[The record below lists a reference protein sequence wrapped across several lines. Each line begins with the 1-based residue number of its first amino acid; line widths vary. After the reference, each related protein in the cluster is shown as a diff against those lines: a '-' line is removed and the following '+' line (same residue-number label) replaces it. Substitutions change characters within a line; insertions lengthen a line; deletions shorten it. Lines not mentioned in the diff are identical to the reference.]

1 MVLSQFTY
9 LQIYAGSAD
18 IQAYQHSHDTGQ
30 CLKTHHKETHINHF
44 WKHRNLTGWPS
55 SLSLFFN
62 ENIFWSWSANSTKR
76 SSCSFLESVMSTSSL
91 IFSFCK
97 MAMVLL
103 DESSCSLIAVL
114 SSDRALISHHVYRW
128 NEKIFWCHHKSFI
141 HSRYIQFSMTAINS
155 SISLCFIHSFRC
167 S

>member
-1 MVLSQFTY
+1 MSLLPQEQINQVTSGLRFRKRRVNKSWKLHLICVLSQFTY

-91 IFSFCK
+91 FFSFCK

-114 SSDRALISHHVYRW
+114 SSDRALIS
-128 NEKIFWCHHKSFI
+128 F
-141 HSRYIQFSMTAINS
+141 
-155 SISLCFIHSFRC
+155 
-167 S
+167 